1 MGDDPPTWSTA
12 CPDHEFRLL
21 HGLPL
26 VPDLPLFREE
36 ADRALRIFKRLRIP
50 DVIGTP
56 RMGDATGDWV
66 FRIVEALFGSYDE
79 ETNRRLVQELFVL
92 VPKKNS
98 KSSTAAMIMLTAI
111 LVNRRPSAEFLLI
124 APTKGIADIAFKQI
138 SGAIKLDETL
148 GDLFH
153 CQQHIRTITHIGPLL
168 GGEGDTISNASI
180 VIKAA
185 DTDVITGSKSTG
197 ILIDETHVFAKKPK
211 AADIFVEIRGALAAR
226 PDGFMIQITTQSK
239 DPPTGVFKDEL
250 KIAREVRDGNLALPL
265 LPVLYELPLELSK
278 DGGWK
283 QEKYWP
289 LVNPNMNRSV
299 DESFLRNELIKAER
313 KDAGAIA
320 LLASQHFNVEIGLSL
335 RSDRWAGAD
344 YWLSAAD
351 EALTLDEILD
361 RSECVTV
368 GIDGGGADDLLGV
381 AVIGREIGTRRWL
394 HWAHSWAHPVALER
408 RKENITSYEQFET
421 EGDMTIIED
430 YPEDLMGVIEVV
442 ERVKNLGLLGGVG
455 VDTIGLAGVVEAL
468 ADIEVTQENG
478 LLFGIGQGYV
488 LTGAIKGIE
497 RKLIDGSFI
506 HCGSAM
512 MNWSVGNAKVEPTKN
527 AFLITKQASG
537 LAKIDPL
544 MATFDAAKVM
554 ERNPTAKRHISV
566 YDQMGDDPLPP
577 VVEDDEDYF

>member
-1 MGDDPPTWSTA
+1 MAAPFDAPAIWDTS
-12 CPDHEFRLL
+12 CPNHEFRLL

-26 VPDLPLFREE
+26 VPDLPLYREE

-79 ETNRRLVQELFVL
+79 ETNRRMIQELFIL

-111 LVNRRPSAEFLLI
+111 LVNRRPAAEFLLI
-124 APTKGIADIAFKQI
+124 APTKQIADIAFKQI
-138 SGAIKLDETL
+138 SGAIRLDSTL
-148 GDLFH
+148 SDIFH
-153 CQQHIRTITHIGPLL
+153 CQQHIRTITHIGTLL
-168 GGEGDTISNASI
+168 GSEDDDGNGITSNASI

-197 ILIDETHVFAKKPK
+197 ILIDETHVFAKKAK

-250 KIAREVRDGNLALPL
+250 RIARDVRDGKLSLPL

-283 QEKYWP
+283 KPDHWP
-289 LVNPNMNRSV
+289 LVNPNMGRSV
-299 DESFLRNELIKAER
+299 DEQFLRNELTKAET
-313 KDAGAIA
+313 KGLEAMA

-344 YWLSAAD
+344 YWLQAAD
-351 EALTLDEILD
+351 ETLTLEVILD

-368 GIDGGGADDLLGV
+368 GIDGGGADDLLGM
-381 AVIGREIGTRRWL
+381 AIIGREIGTRRWL
-394 HWAHSWAHPVALER
+394 HWAHAWAHPIALER
-408 RKENITSYEQFET
+408 RKENISSYRQFEE
-421 EGDMTIIED
+421 EGDLTVIED
-430 YPEDLMGVIEVV
+430 YPEDLMGVVALV
-442 ERVKNLGLLGGVG
+442 ERIKNLGLLGGVG

-468 ADIEVTQENG
+468 ADIEVTQENS

-488 LTGAIKGIE
+488 LTGAIKGLE
-497 RKLIDGSFI
+497 RKLIDGSFV
-506 HCGSAM
+506 HGGRAM
-512 MNWSVGNAKVEPTKN
+512 MNWCVGNAKVEPTKN

-554 ERNPTAKRHISV
+554 ERNPTASGGKSFW
-566 YDQMGDDPLPP
+566 
-577 VVEDDEDYF
+577 E